1 MKHRPYPEIVTRDED
16 WEVFEEYSTPKTNN
30 LHKKMYVPM
39 DAECSLCGVNHSR
52 MIRRHE
58 LGHAKWS
65 PKTIGQLPPNVVEK
79 AVELLEEVRINHLL
93 EMNNVGISA
102 PVKCTE
108 ILEMTMREYVY
119 TASLKEI
126 MELSLASLWF
136 DWKEGNYYR
145 YFNRSFLSDEWFAID
160 KAVTNAVSEG
170 KLSRQREQDIRW
182 TMEKAMD
189 FGRQLITRGNSGNF
203 QYMVSFNKVKKVA
216 VNLSLFLN
224 EFSDRP
230 NPEDVLRG
238 KDNPIKTDE
247 DGNPLEL
254 GEMGWEEKAEEMAP
268 QNIQELEARNKR
280 EIFDNIN
287 NSREGLMNYNP
298 NYIPYSGW
306 ADMQIIKPSLDV
318 NLNGRIKNGRDY
330 KPKEFG
336 TNPKFIHRYTMD
348 KKIFKQKQNV
358 YGGTV
363 LIDASGSMSFSG
375 KDILEIM
382 EQVPAVTIAMYNGS
396 SSEGWLRI
404 IAKNGRRVTEEYL
417 QKHSGH
423 GNGVDGLALKWLG
436 TMPSKR
442 LWVSDMMVFGRHY
455 SNSHQLFKECV
466 DTMNRYKITR
476 VANIEEVKKFVLEL
490 NKV

>member
-1 MKHRPYPEIVTRDED
+1 MKHRPYPEIVTSDED

-39 DAECSLCGVNHSR
+39 DADCGLCGINHSR

-58 LGHAKWS
+58 IGHAKWS
-65 PKTIGQLPPNVVEK
+65 PKTMGLLPPNVTER

-93 EMNNVGISA
+93 EMNGVGLSE
-102 PVKCTE
+102 PVKCVE

-126 MELSLASLWF
+126 MELCLASLWF
-136 DWKEGNYYR
+136 NWKDGNYYR
-145 YFNRSFLSDEWFAID
+145 YFNRSFLSEEWFAID
-160 KAVTNAVSEG
+160 KAVTTGVSEG
-170 KLSRQREQDIRW
+170 KITRQREEDIRW

-189 FGRQLITRGNSGNF
+189 FARQLITYRNSGTF
-203 QYMVSFNKVKKVA
+203 QDMVSYNKVKKVA
-216 VNLSLFLN
+216 VGLSIFLN

-230 NPEDVLRG
+230 NPEDVLRQEG
-238 KDNPIKTDE
+238 NTIKTDE
-247 DGNPLEL
+247 EGNPLEL
-254 GEMGWEEKAEEMAP
+254 GEMGWEEKSQEMQPQTLEE
-268 QNIQELEARNKR
+268 LDARNR
-280 EIFDNIN
+280 RQIFDRMASKGMIDY
-287 NSREGLMNYNP
+287 MP

-306 ADMQIIKPSLDV
+306 ADMKIIKPSLDV

-336 TNPKFIHRYTMD
+336 TNPQFIHRYTMD

-363 LIDASGSMSFSG
+363 LIDASGSMSFNG

-396 SSEGWLRI
+396 GSEGWLRI
-404 IAKNGRRVTEEYL
+404 IAKNGRRVTEDYL
-417 QKHSGH
+417 QKYSGH
-423 GNGVDGLALKWLG
+423 GNGIDGLALKWLG
-436 TMPSKR
+436 TMPAKR

-455 SNSHQLFKECV
+455 SNSDELFKECV
-466 DTMNRYKITR
+466 DTMNRYKIKR